1 MGGTKQKYTYQL
13 SLSIGLNSPA
23 IVAANCDTRKVFGK
37 EKKNGTQR
45 ELNFFLKKWWYRA

>member
-45 ELNFFLKKWWYRA
+45 ELNFFFKKWWYRA